1 MRVTH
6 DLIQQEITQQVGA
19 ARETVN
25 NALVDFANRGWIQLE
40 DKNVLIYDSRAPVR
54 ARRGLVRHPKL
65 CLRAP

>member
-1 MRVTH
+1 MRVTR
-6 DLIQQEITQQVGA
+6 DLIEQEIAQQVGA

-40 DKNVLIYDSRAPVR
+40 DKNVLIYDSERLSGRAGVW
-54 ARRGLVRHPKL
+54 VSHPKV